1 MSFTNKM
8 TDNLSFDDV
17 VNKWKLS
24 KEMIKKY
31 EKEEEYYKKIIEKY
45 MNKKEVDKIESKYF
59 CVKRSMQ
66 TRSFIDRENLSADIW
81 NKYKR
86 SSSFYVFRITNKNE
100 K

>member
-1 MSFTNKM
+1 M
-8 TDNLSFDDV
+8 TENLSFDDV

-24 KEMIKKY
+24 KEMIKKH

-45 MNKKEVDKIESKYF
+45 MNKKEVDKIESSSF

-66 TRSFIDRENLSADIW
+66 SRSFIDKETLPTDIW

-86 SSSFYVFRITNKNE
+86 SSSFYVFRITSKNE